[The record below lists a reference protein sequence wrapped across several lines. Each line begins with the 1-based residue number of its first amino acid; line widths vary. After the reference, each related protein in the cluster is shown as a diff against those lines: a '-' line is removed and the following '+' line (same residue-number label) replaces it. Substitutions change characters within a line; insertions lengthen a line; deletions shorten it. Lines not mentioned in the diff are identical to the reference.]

1 MQLLRAINRLSIPPI
16 SVEGNE
22 TISEESEWTILIK
35 QRNHVEWY
43 VDKTGLFEDHF
54 IIEGIEGYLNTQ
66 NVQYRK
72 LDGTLVSRKA
82 LIKTRPNKI

>member
-1 MQLLRAINRLSIPPI
+1 MRAINRLSIPPI

>member
-22 TISEESEWTILIK
+22 TISEKSEWTTFIK

-54 IIEGIEGYLNTQ
+54 IIEGVEGFLSTQ

-72 LDGTLVSRKA
+72 LDGTLASRKA
-82 LIKTRPNKI
+82 LIKTKPHKI

>member
-22 TISEESEWTILIK
+22 TISEKSEWTTFIK

-72 LDGTLVSRKA
+72 LDGTLASRKA
-82 LIKTRPNKI
+82 LIKTKPHKV